1 MTNGRKETVQMIL
14 ERLLGAEHPAGHPGG
29 LVDNALLTRLWY
41 PSLGGVVISSS
52 AELRQAI

>member
-1 MTNGRKETVQMIL
+1 MINGRKETVQATL
-14 ERLLGAEHPAGHPGG
+14 ECSLGAQRRAGHPGG

-41 PSLGGVVISSS
+41 SSLGGSVISSS